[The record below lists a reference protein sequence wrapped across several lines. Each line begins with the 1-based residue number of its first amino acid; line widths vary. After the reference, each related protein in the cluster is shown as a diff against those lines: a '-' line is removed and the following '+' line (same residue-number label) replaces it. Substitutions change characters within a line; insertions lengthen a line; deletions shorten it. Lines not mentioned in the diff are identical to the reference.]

1 MTDQISSTGSG
12 FDFQKAML
20 SFDGRLRRSHFWIA
34 WAILFAIG
42 FVVGMLPVINLLGI
56 VLLWPHLAIGVK
68 RFQDMGK
75 PGWLIAIPYVASVV
89 AWIAAFIMVGASAI
103 MNAAALDAEDPAA
116 FIATFGPALGI
127 LAANCLLSLVFWLW
141 MGLADSQRGDN
152 RYGPNP
158 KGL

>member
-1 MTDQISSTGSG
+1 MTDQISSSSSG

-42 FVVGMLPVINLLGI
+42 FVMGMIPVINLLGI

-68 RFQDMGK
+68 RLHDMGK
-75 PGWLIAIPYVASVV
+75 PGWLIAIPYVAAFA
-89 AWIAAFIMVGASAI
+89 AWIGAFVMVGAGAI

-116 FIATFGPALGI
+116 FLATFGPAVGI
-127 LAANCLLSLVFWLW
+127 LGASCLLSLVFWLW
-141 MGLADSQRGDN
+141 MGLADSQPGAN
-152 RYGPNP
+152 SHGPNP
-158 KGL
+158 KGR